1 MAVRRTCCSLG
12 HVNGILTDRRDAEW
26 RRREDNTRNI
36 TGGIHDDIDILS
48 TCDVTHTHREAVD
61 RVVDLV
67 DGDDLLRH
75 LLGQEVGDQQDEG
88 NN

>member
-1 MAVRRTCCSLG
+1 MCLVGAFSVI
-12 HVNGILTDRRDAEW
+12 VKTDYGTDGSFYSTK
-26 RRREDNTRNI
+26 DNTRNI